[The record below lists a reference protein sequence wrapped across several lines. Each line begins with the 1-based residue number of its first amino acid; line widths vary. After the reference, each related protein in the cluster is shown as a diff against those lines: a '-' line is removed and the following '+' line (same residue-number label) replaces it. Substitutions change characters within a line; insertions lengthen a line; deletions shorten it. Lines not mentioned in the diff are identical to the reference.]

1 MTNGTTYDAM
11 GDVANDGMRSYAWNS
26 DTRPTI
32 IDTVTVTYDA
42 LGRTL
47 EEGKSGVYTQ
57 TLYS

>member
-1 MTNGTTYDAM
+1 M